1 MPALRLAFSQSAARW
16 LLGGLLASL
25 AAGACAA
32 PALSAE
38 PAECAAIDES
48 ALEQAYAQ
56 WSREAAQ
63 ALREHAK
70 ALAARGDSRSQLMA
84 MYVMRAIDADPL
96 DQSQSGSDREKQR
109 QFYQQA
115 VREGQPAEPAALWLS
130 QGLCAGKKA
139 PADKPGA
146 AAQPGE
152 FRSLQANCDPQAL
165 LERLARQ
172 EPDNAA
178 PWLALAALHPEG
190 SAGREQALQRAAEA
204 PRALFY
210 ERRLGP
216 LLHEAFQNVA
226 WPEPSKQLELAGLNL
241 PGLSDLNEKES
252 ISDTYAVGLWAAVP
266 YNGLTEMRQM
276 CSQTGSAC
284 RKPQAACRRY
294 HAPASAA
301 VPHHRCP
308 RGRRAGQPHGA
319 SDGGACSAGSA
330 HRRRAATGPLEGRA
344 APAPLADGRLAAQLH
359 RQIRLARHAAA
370 LRSRSHA
377 PAPAR
382 SGPARNR
389 ARRLAAAERAQGGQR
404 QGGRLSGRAFKRA
417 AGH

>member
-38 PAECAAIDES
+38 PAESTAIDES
-48 ALEQAYAQ
+48 ALEQAEAQ
-56 WSREAAQ
+56 WKREAAQ

-70 ALAARGDSRSQLMA
+70 ALAARGGSRSQLMA
-84 MYVMRAIDADPL
+84 MYVMRAIGATPL
-96 DQSQSGSDREKQR
+96 DQSQSASDREKQR

-216 LLHEAFQNVA
+216 LLQEAFQNVA
-226 WPEPSKQLELAGLNL
+226 WPEPPKQLELTGLFL

-252 ISDTYAVGLWAAVP
+252 ISDIYAVGLWAAVP
-266 YNGLTEMRQM
+266 YHGIMEMRQM
-276 CSQTGSAC
+276 CGQTGPAG
-284 RKPQAACRRY
+284 RKPPAAATTPLRQQQCRTIAARVAAEPDNLVLRQMVALALLVQLTEGEPQQARWKEELRQ
-294 HAPASAA
+294 HRWLVEGWLPAYSDEYDLRATLLRPEA
-301 VPHHRCP
+301 EVMRQ
-308 RGRRAGQPHGA
+308 RLREAGQPE
-319 SDGGACSAGSA
+319 
-330 HRRRAATGPLEGRA
+330 T
-344 APAPLADGRLAAQLH
+344 APAGWLPLSERKAA
-359 RQIRLARHAAA
+359 
-370 LRSRSHA
+370 
-377 PAPAR
+377 
-382 SGPARNR
+382 SGKA
-389 ARRLAAAERAQGGQR
+389 GG
-404 QGGRLSGRAFKRA
+404 
-417 AGH
+417 

>member
-1 MPALRLAFSQSAARW
+1 MPAHRLAFSQSAARW

-84 MYVMRAIDADPL
+84 MYVMRAIGADSP
-96 DQSQSGSDREKQR
+96 DQSQSASEKQR

-115 VREGQPAEPAALWLS
+115 VREGQPAEPVALWLS

-152 FRSLQANCDPQAL
+152 FRSLQADCDPQAL
-165 LERLARQ
+165 LERLAQQ

-252 ISDTYAVGLWAAVP
+252 ISDIYAVGLWAAVP

-284 RKPQAACRRY
+284 RKP
-294 HAPASAA
+294 PAA
-301 VPHHRCP
+301 VTTPLRQQQCRTIAAHVAAEPDNLMVRQMVALALLVQLTEGEP
-308 RGRRAGQPHGA
+308 QQARWKEELRQRRWLMEGWLPNYTDKYDLRATLLRPEAEVMRQRLREAGQPE
-319 SDGGACSAGSA
+319 
-330 HRRRAATGPLEGRA
+330 T
-344 APAPLADGRLAAQLH
+344 APAGWLPLSERKAA
-359 RQIRLARHAAA
+359 
-370 LRSRSHA
+370 
-377 PAPAR
+377 
-382 SGPARNR
+382 SGKA
-389 ARRLAAAERAQGGQR
+389 GG
-404 QGGRLSGRAFKRA
+404 
-417 AGH
+417 

>member
-38 PAECAAIDES
+38 PAESTAIDES
-48 ALEQAYAQ
+48 ALEQAEAQ
-56 WSREAAQ
+56 WKREAAQ

-70 ALAARGDSRSQLMA
+70 ALAARGGSRSQLMA
-84 MYVMRAIDADPL
+84 MYVMRAIGATPL
-96 DQSQSGSDREKQR
+96 DQSQSASDREKQR

-190 SAGREQALQRAAEA
+190 STGREQALQRAAEA

-216 LLHEAFQNVA
+216 LLQEAFQNVA
-226 WPEPSKQLELAGLNL
+226 WPEPPKQLELAGLFL
-241 PGLSDLNEKES
+241 PDSFLTLSEKERV
-252 ISDTYAVGLWAAVP
+252 SDTYAVGLWAAVP
-266 YNGLTEMRQM
+266 YHGIMEMRQM
-276 CSQTGSAC
+276 CGQTGPAG
-284 RKPQAACRRY
+284 RKPPAAATTPLRQQQCRAIAARVAAEPDNLVLRQTVALFLLVQLTEGEPQQARWKEELRQRRWLMEGWL
-294 HAPASAA
+294 PAYSYKYDLRATLLRPEA
-301 VPHHRCP
+301 EVMRQ
-308 RGRRAGQPHGA
+308 RLREAGQPE
-319 SDGGACSAGSA
+319 
-330 HRRRAATGPLEGRA
+330 T
-344 APAPLADGRLAAQLH
+344 APAGWLPLSERKAA
-359 RQIRLARHAAA
+359 
-370 LRSRSHA
+370 
-377 PAPAR
+377 
-382 SGPARNR
+382 SGKA
-389 ARRLAAAERAQGGQR
+389 GG
-404 QGGRLSGRAFKRA
+404 
-417 AGH
+417 

>member
-1 MPALRLAFSQSAARW
+1 MSALRLAFSQSAARW

-84 MYVMRAIDADPL
+84 MYVMRAIDADPP
-96 DQSQSGSDREKQR
+96 DQSQSASDREKQR

-115 VREGQPAEPAALWLS
+115 VREGQPAEPVALWLS

-152 FRSLQANCDPQAL
+152 FRSLQADCDPQAL
-165 LERLARQ
+165 LERLAQQ

-216 LLHEAFQNVA
+216 LLQEAFQNVA
-226 WPEPSKQLELAGLNL
+226 WPEPPKQLELTGLFL
-241 PGLSDLNEKES
+241 PGLLNPNTKER
-252 ISDTYAVGLWAAVP
+252 ISDIYAVGLWAAVP
-266 YNGLTEMRQM
+266 YHGIMEMRQM
-276 CSQTGSAC
+276 CGQTGPAG
-284 RKPQAACRRY
+284 RKPPAAATTPLRQQQCRAIAARVAAEPDNPMLHQMVALALLVQLTEGEPQQARWKEELRQ
-294 HAPASAA
+294 HRWLVESSLPAYTDKYDLRAMLLRPEA
-301 VPHHRCP
+301 EVMRQ
-308 RGRRAGQPHGA
+308 RLREAGQPE
-319 SDGGACSAGSA
+319 
-330 HRRRAATGPLEGRA
+330 T
-344 APAPLADGRLAAQLH
+344 APAGWLPLSERKAA
-359 RQIRLARHAAA
+359 
-370 LRSRSHA
+370 
-377 PAPAR
+377 
-382 SGPARNR
+382 SGKA
-389 ARRLAAAERAQGGQR
+389 GG
-404 QGGRLSGRAFKRA
+404 
-417 AGH
+417 